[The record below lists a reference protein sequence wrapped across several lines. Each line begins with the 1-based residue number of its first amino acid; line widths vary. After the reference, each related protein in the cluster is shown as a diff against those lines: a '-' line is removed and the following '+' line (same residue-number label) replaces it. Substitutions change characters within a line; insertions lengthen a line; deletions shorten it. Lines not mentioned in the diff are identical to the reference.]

1 MTGKTWRT
9 EIIEKFRREKTSLI
23 GRTVGV
29 LRLELEGEGNDS
41 KKKITWQKQRFRST
55 QASDSSQTK
64 PGGVRIRA
72 ERAEWEEYQRGFE
85 SLVGFRLP
93 ERRSDYRLQRICSG
107 FAREVM

>member
-1 MTGKTWRT
+1 MEDRNYRKVQ
-9 EIIEKFRREKTSLI
+9 KRENFSD
-23 GRTVGV
+23 RTVGV
-29 LRLELEGEGNDS
+29 LRLELEREGNDS
-41 KKKITWQKQRFRST
+41 KKITWQKQRFRST

-72 ERAEWEEYQRGFE
+72 ERAEWEEDKRGFE

-93 ERRSDYRLQRICSG
+93 ERRSNYRLQRICSG